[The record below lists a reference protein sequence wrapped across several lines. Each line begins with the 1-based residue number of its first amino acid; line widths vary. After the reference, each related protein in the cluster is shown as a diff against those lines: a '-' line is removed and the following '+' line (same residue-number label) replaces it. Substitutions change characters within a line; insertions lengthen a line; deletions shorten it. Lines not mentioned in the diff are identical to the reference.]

1 LGFSTPRIIQ
11 NGLEFDKVADMYID
25 IIGKRYYFFVL
36 SLIIIIPGLLLGL
49 IMAKNDE
56 LPLGIDFT
64 GGTLIEI
71 GIESDLH
78 PQPADIVILYRDLG
92 IDDPKVQTTGQ
103 GTYVSRSSLLSED
116 IPGKI
121 IDELEKQYNA
131 VVTVLRIESVGPT
144 IGAEVTQRAALAI
157 VVVAFI
163 IVLYI
168 TFAFRGIPNAFRYG
182 VCAIIAMIHDV
193 LVVFSITFIGSYF
206 WGWQID
212 ALFLTALLTVI
223 GFSVQDKIVVFD
235 RIRENTNIY
244 RRIPY
249 ETLVNHSIVQTLSR
263 SINTQLMTVEFMLL
277 ALVLFG
283 GVTLQ
288 QFAATMLVGLASGTY
303 SSIFIAAPLLVIWEN
318 QDWKTWFHRSKST
331 SPA

>member
-1 LGFSTPRIIQ
+1 LGLSKPRIIQ

-49 IMAKNDE
+49 IMANNDE

-71 GIESDLH
+71 RIESDLD

-182 VCAIIAMIHDV
+182 VCAIIAMLHDV
-193 LVVFSITFIGSYF
+193 MVVFSITFIGSYF

-288 QFAATMLVGLASGTY
+288 QFAATMLVGLAFGTY
-303 SSIFIAAPLLVIWEN
+303 SSIFVAAPLLVIWES
-318 QDWKTWFHRSKST
+318 QEWKTWFHRSKST
-331 SPA
+331 APA

>member
-1 LGFSTPRIIQ
+1 MK

-49 IMAKNDE
+49 IMAKNGE

-71 GIESDLH
+71 KIESDLD

-92 IDDPKVQTTGQ
+92 IDEPKVQTTGQ

-144 IGAEVTQRAALAI
+144 IGAEVTQRAALAL

-182 VCAIIAMIHDV
+182 ICAIIAMLHDV

-283 GVTLQ
+283 GVTLK
-288 QFAATMLVGLASGTY
+288 QFAATMLIGLASGTY

-318 QDWKTWFHRSKST
+318 QEWKTWFHRSKST
-331 SPA
+331 APA

>member
-1 LGFSTPRIIQ
+1 MGLSKPRIIQ

-49 IMAKNDE
+49 IMANNDE

-71 GIESDLH
+71 RIESDLD

-92 IDDPKVQTTGQ
+92 IDEPKVQTTGQ

-182 VCAIIAMIHDV
+182 VCAIIAMLHDV

-288 QFAATMLVGLASGTY
+288 QFAATMLVGLAFGTY
-303 SSIFIAAPLLVIWEN
+303 SSIFVAAPLLVIWES
-318 QDWKTWFHRSKST
+318 QEWKTWFHRSKST
-331 SPA
+331 APA